1 MTAKAA
7 KRPVIHDKKTLF
19 FPCSVS
25 SHRGQN
31 SHTHSV
37 VTLVTSEEV
46 SRRTNHWPRNC
57 FVRVTR
63 FPFDPVRRCVGVF
76 WVATSQVLPV
86 FPLSIRDWLPAAEGV
101 VTRAC
106 LPQRWLMAGPQISV
120 QSAGVP
126 PSQSFS
132 VHLQIFLYEKI
143 RPSFQKRKNPSCAL
157 LNSFCN

>member
-19 FPCSVS
+19 FPPCSVS
-25 SHRGQN
+25 SHHGQN

-86 FPLSIRDWLPAAEGV
+86 FPLSIRDWLPAAARSGY
-101 VTRAC
+101 TSMPAPALIDGWATNFC
-106 LPQRWLMAGPQISV
+106 PISWG
-120 QSAGVP
+120 STVP
-126 PSQSFS
+126 VFFCAPSDLLVRKKS
-132 VHLQIFLYEKI
+132 VLAFKKEKI
-143 RPSFQKRKNPSCAL
+143 RPVLC
-157 LNSFCN
+157 